1 MLRWTEAGSRVAI
14 SAFLAWLG
22 VHGLT
27 SGDLWGWL
35 LLGGAGIALVP
46 DRRLNRLL
54 FGARDASYRRGI
66 VGLWLLL
73 GMALVFI
80 AAVNFVEG
88 RDAVLVP
95 PP

>member
-1 MLRWTEAGSRVAI
+1 M
-14 SAFLAWLG
+14 
-22 VHGLT
+22 
-27 SGDLWGWL
+27 
-35 LLGGAGIALVP
+35 P
-46 DRRLNRLL
+46 DRGLNRLL